1 MSVKRSAT
9 MELGQAIVAAA
20 KRPWIGG
27 PRLPRHLY
35 RMWRER
41 RAGQA
46 AWVPAGGFR
55 SADEERWARILLDAG
70 AGAAGDR
77 FLAAYTVPGLAW
89 AAAAGPG
96 SEGQDTADGLVVAG
110 VLTDASCAALAPD
123 ATTEQLLPHDAA
135 FVLEGS
141 GADLVLIEAA
151 ALLPGGAWA
160 YAGDPAAAD
169 RGRRLADLID
179 LARALGKPVIFLRN
193 APSYLLPYL
202 DWLGEACDAVADGDL
217 GVQLAQF
224 NPVDLP
230 SARQAVPVYA
240 GQRDPREG
248 PATKRLL
255 DELTSGAA
263 DGAVPVRVIGAPSW
277 RAAPAL
283 YREHSVFLAA
293 TAAQAREQLACG
305 ARVVGPVTEDA
316 GVSGATAVGSP
327 EQAARQ
333 IAAARSAGPRSMTE
347 VKATLHELFETQAVP
362 ARLAALGQQVGLPAR
377 PVPGRRVAVLAGVR
391 DAADAARLA
400 GQVLG
405 QRLRPHEVL
414 VWLAGERRH
423 AAGWQAGRAAPPRG
437 DSRPRGDGRA
447 GPDRRRAR
455 PAQRGRHHHQR
466 GQRRGPGR
474 RGPRSRLTLG
484 GRMGSSAGV
493 SPVGLA
499 GADVR
504 AGMLPGRCGRLRPR
518 AGLRVR
524 RRGRSSRGPDRTA
537 AGGRAAPADLGPAR
551 PAAVRDRSPRA
562 VRRVTRRT
570 DEEGTAMSG
579 PLAESGPELPPPS
592 DAEAAAARS
601 RSALVYGDVDLNLID
616 GSAIWLQSMVAGP
629 GPGRLRGDAG
639 AEGTGADRPAD
650 RPAAGRAG
658 RHDPAASRGAA
669 AAADRGQRAYP
680 RAGVAG
686 ADRGRRGAPA
696 RPRGAARPRL
706 VDRRCRTTHSPG
718 GCGPT

>member
-1 MSVKRSAT
+1 MGS
-9 MELGQAIVAAA
+9 
-20 KRPWIGG
+20 P
-27 PRLPRHLY
+27 PD
-35 RMWRER
+35 
-41 RAGQA
+41 
-46 AWVPAGGFR
+46 GFR

-160 YAGDPAAAD
+160 HAGDPAAAD

-202 DWLGEACDAVADGDL
+202 DWLGEACDAVADGGL
-217 GVQLAQF
+217 GVQLARF

-240 GQRDPREG
+240 GRRDPREG

-316 GVSGATAVGSP
+316 DISGATAAGSP

-333 IAAARSAGPRSMTE
+333 IAAATSAGPRSMTD

-362 ARLAALGQQVGLPAR
+362 ARLAALGRQVGLPPR
-377 PVPGRRVAVLAGVR
+377 PVPGRRVAVLAGVG
-391 DAADAARLA
+391 DAASAARLA

-414 VWLAGERRH
+414 VWLEGELA
-423 AAGWQAGRAAPPRG
+423 AAGPQNTAGRQNTAAETAAQDQIGAVLGPL
-437 DSRPRGDGRA
+437 SAA
-447 GPDRRRAR
+447 GII
-455 PAQRGRHHHQR
+455 
-466 GQRRGPGR
+466 
-474 RGPRSRLTLG
+474 T
-484 GRMGSSAGV
+484 GV
-493 SPVGLA
+493 VSG
-499 GADVR
+499 
-504 AGMLPGRCGRLRPR
+504 
-518 AGLRVR
+518 AGL
-524 RRGRSSRGPDRTA
+524 
-537 AGGRAAPADLGPAR
+537 
-551 PAAVRDRSPRA
+551 
-562 VRRVTRRT
+562 
-570 DEEGTAMSG
+570 
-579 PLAESGPELPPPS
+579 
-592 DAEAAAARS
+592 AAAARAAVS
-601 RSALVYGDVDLNLID
+601 PWAAEWDPQLAYPPSALLELMCALECSRADAVGY
-616 GSAIWLQSMVAGP
+616 AP
-629 GPGRLRGDAG
+629 GLDYVFTDAV
-639 AEGTGADRPAD
+639 
-650 RPAAGRAG
+650 
-658 RHDPAASRGAA
+658 DPAVARTGLLREGAP
-669 AAADRGQRAYP
+669 P
-680 RAGVAG
+680 RSTWA
-686 ADRGRRGAPA
+686 RRGLRLFAIALP
-696 RPRGAARPRL
+696 GQSAA
-706 VDRRCRTTHSPG
+706 
-718 GCGPT
+718 